1 MLFWISVIESPDDIP
16 VEDVEVDKEE
26 EFDEEL
32 ESDVAL
38 VWKYYNNFSPRNG
51 DKDFFKTSSSK

>member
-38 VWKYYNNFSPRNG
+38 V
-51 DKDFFKTSSSK
+51 

>member
-1 MLFWISVIESPDDIP
+1 MIESPDDIP

-26 EFDEEL
+26 EFGEEL

-38 VWKYYNNFSPRNG
+38 V
-51 DKDFFKTSSSK
+51 

>member
-1 MLFWISVIESPDDIP
+1 MIESPDDIP
-16 VEDVEVDKEE
+16 VEDVEVEKEE

-38 VWKYYNNFSPRNG
+38 V
-51 DKDFFKTSSSK
+51 